1 MGNKNLILG
10 ITENRGKF
18 DNVVFQTELRE
29 ALKRVESHN
38 YKGFEQTFL
47 SLLNVRTPTKNKKQ
61 CANHESYMTKTLHKA
76 IMKQSEIASKYHKTK
91 NAKKLQHLQET
102 KKI

>member
-47 SLLNVRTPTKNKKQ
+47 PLLNVRTPIKNKK
-61 CANHESYMTKTLHKA
+61 KTVCK
-76 IMKQSEIASKYHKTK
+76 S
-91 NAKKLQHLQET
+91 
-102 KKI
+102 